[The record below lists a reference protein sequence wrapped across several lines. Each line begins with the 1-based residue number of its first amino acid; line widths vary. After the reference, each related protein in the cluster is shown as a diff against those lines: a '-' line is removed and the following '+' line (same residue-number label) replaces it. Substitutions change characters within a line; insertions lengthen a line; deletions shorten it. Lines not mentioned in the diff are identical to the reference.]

1 MKLSQNQMNG
11 IHWILLIWFACCYP
25 NFVGRSEING
35 FEQWWMQEKELLVI
49 LLSWFTKKQCWWMI
63 QGSFIK
69 DEIIEDL
76 GIPGRKLKLSWKT
89 LTGKK
94 SEATEAV
101 DGLIISALD
110 SEKGSP
116 MEWPELPRA
125 CSKNCLP
132 VEVEEIATPD
142 KIKI

>member
-1 MKLSQNQMNG
+1 
-11 IHWILLIWFACCYP
+11 
-25 NFVGRSEING
+25 
-35 FEQWWMQEKELLVI
+35 
-49 LLSWFTKKQCWWMI
+49 MI

-69 DEIIEDL
+69 DEVIEEL